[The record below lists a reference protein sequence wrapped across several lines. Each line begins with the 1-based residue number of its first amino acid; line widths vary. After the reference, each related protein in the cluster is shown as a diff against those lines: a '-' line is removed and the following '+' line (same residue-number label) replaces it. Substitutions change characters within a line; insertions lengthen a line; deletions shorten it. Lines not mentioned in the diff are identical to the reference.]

1 MTANFSW
8 NSYLLKMLEACKEQ
22 NPLLNLMA
30 STENWLIPVGF
41 YDDCYRPVLHPVNHM
56 TSEHVLICVA
66 WPYANGPL
74 HLGHV
79 AGCYLPPDIQARFE
93 RARGNKVLIVSG
105 SDEHGTP
112 ITVSAEQ
119 NNVSPQDIVD
129 TYHAMNS
136 QALLDLGCAWEP
148 QVDPRGIEYG
158 GALFNRTTDSKHKA
172 MVQENFTSL
181 YNAGFFEEKTMKQY
195 YETNADGT
203 GRFLPDRYVEG
214 ICPTCK
220 ADDARGDQCDT
231 CGATYEAEEL
241 LQPRSKMNPEAAI
254 EVRDTEHLFYKLD
267 AFQDALE
274 THARSQQKVWKSNVK
289 AMTKQWLDMG
299 LRPRA
304 VTRDLSWGIPLP
316 LEGGVWDGKC
326 VYVWFEAVQGYST
339 CARIW
344 AETVAQP
351 AGHSN
356 GSDAWKKWWH
366 IDEDGTVPRHLY
378 FLGKDNIP
386 FHTVIWPALILGL
399 NHANKGLTV
408 EQEVALPGPGEMA
421 LETNVPAMEYLM
433 LAGGQFSKSRKH
445 AVWLPSFLERF
456 DPDTLR
462 YYLSINMPENHDTDF
477 NWPDFVEKI
486 NTELIAA
493 YGNFV
498 HRVLTLGQRLPVG
511 EGGPLAQL
519 ENSELTSA
527 HRRKLEDLHSSIT
540 DSLQRHRYKE
550 ALRTIM
556 NASQYG
562 NQMLQ
567 AAMPWKYLK
576 DDTPSQERTQS
587 LSDLAFGWRIARFLA
602 ITTQPFMPFS
612 AQRLWS
618 SLGLTGNVSEMAWR
632 EAINWS
638 VPMAWSSQPPQPLFK
653 RLELD
658 EILASEQALIDPEGA
673 HPTDPGHGVKGS
685 KKQQNKP
692 KEDKKMPDAPEGTT
706 YLNFDTFMEVDLRVG
721 KITAVDDHP
730 NADRLYVVSI
740 DDGSDDLRTICAGL
754 KAYYQPEEMVGKS
767 IVFVANLKPRPLRGV
782 VSQGMMLAADDGN
795 DHVRLITIDGEISA
809 GSQVR

>member
-1 MTANFSW
+1 
-8 NSYLLKMLEACKEQ
+8 
-22 NPLLNLMA
+22 
-30 STENWLIPVGF
+30 
-41 YDDCYRPVLHPVNHM
+41 M

-93 RARGNKVLIVSG
+93 RARGNRVLIVSG

-119 NNVSPQDIVD
+119 NGVTPQDIVD

-136 QALLDLGCAWEP
+136 KALLDLGCAWEP
-148 QVDPRGIEYG
+148 KVDPRGVEFG
-158 GALFNRTTDSKHKA
+158 GALFNRTSDERHKK
-172 MVQENFTSL
+172 MVQENFSSL
-181 YNAGFFEEKTMKQY
+181 YDAGFFEAKTMKQY

-214 ICPTCK
+214 ICPSCE
-220 ADDARGDQCDT
+220 ADGARGDQCDA

-241 LQPRSKMNPEAAI
+241 NEPVSKMNPSASI
-254 EVRDTEHLFYKLD
+254 EVRDTEHLFYRLD
-267 AFQDALE
+267 VFQSALE
-274 THARSQQKVWKSNVK
+274 QHAASQQSVWKSNVR

-316 LEGGVWDGKC
+316 LEGKNWDGKC

-339 CARIW
+339 CAKIW
-344 AETVAQP
+344 ADSVAKP
-351 AGHSN
+351 AGHPS
-356 GSDAWKKWWH
+356 GSEAWKDWWCVG
-366 IDEDGTVPRHLY
+366 ENGEKPRHLY

-386 FHTVIWPALILGL
+386 FHTVIWPALILGM
-399 NHANKGLTV
+399 NHANKGLSA
-408 EQEVALPGPGEMA
+408 EDKIELPGPGEMA
-421 LETNVPAMEYLM
+421 LESNVPAMEYLM

-477 NWPDFVEKI
+477 NWPDFVGKI

-498 HRVLTLGQRLPVG
+498 HRVLTLGQRLPTG
-511 EGGPLAQL
+511 ENGPLAL
-519 ENSELTSA
+519 VEHAELTAEHQS
-527 HRRKLEDLHSSIT
+527 KLEELHASIT
-540 DSLQRHRYKE
+540 LSLEKHRYKE
-550 ALRTIM
+550 ALRSVM

-567 AAMPWKYLK
+567 GATPWKFLK
-576 DDTPSQERTQS
+576 DDTPSPERTQS

-612 AQRLWS
+612 AQRLWQA
-618 SLGLTGNVSEMAWR
+618 LGQTGEVANAHWDDAVDWAD
-632 EAINWS
+632 
-638 VPMAWSSQPPQPLFK
+638 PMTWNSDEPIPLFK

-658 EILASEQALIDPEGA
+658 EILESEQALADPEEPSKA
-673 HPTDPGHGVKGS
+673 DPGHGVKGGKKKKS
-685 KKQQNKP
+685 KS
-692 KEDKKMPDAPEGTT
+692 KEKKTMTEAPEGIT
-706 YLNFDTFMEVDLRVG
+706 YLEFDTFMKVDLRVG
-721 KITAVDDHP
+721 KITAVEDHP
-730 NADRLYVVSI
+730 NADRLFVVTL
-740 DDGSDDLRTICAGL
+740 DDGSETPRTICAGL
-754 KAYYQPEEMVGKS
+754 KAYYSIEEMVGKS
-767 IVFVANLKPRPLRGV
+767 VVFVANLKPRPLRGV
-782 VSQGMMLAADDGN
+782 NSEGMMLAADDGQDN
-795 DHVRLITIDGEISA
+795 VRLITIDGDIA
-809 GSQVR
+809 TGSQVR

>member
-1 MTANFSW
+1 
-8 NSYLLKMLEACKEQ
+8 MLRV
-22 NPLLNLMA
+22 LNNDEFKGKSCAQRIAMA
-30 STENWLIPVGF
+30 
-41 YDDCYRPVLHPVNHM
+41 D
-56 TSEHVLICVA
+56 EHVLICVA

-93 RARGNKVLIVSG
+93 RALGNRVLMVSG

-112 ITVSAEQ
+112 ITVTAEQ
-119 NNVSPQDIVD
+119 NNISPQQVVD
-129 TYHAMNS
+129 QYHAMNQ
-136 QALLDLGCAWEP
+136 QALLDLGCSWEP

-158 GALFNRTTDSKHKA
+158 GSLFNRTSDERHKK
-172 MVQENFTSL
+172 MVQENFMAL
-181 YNAGFFEEKTMKQY
+181 HKAGLFETKTMKQY
-195 YETNADGT
+195 YEQNEDGS

-214 ICPTCK
+214 TCPSCG
-220 ADDARGDQCDT
+220 ADGARGDQCDT

-241 LQPRSKMNPEAAI
+241 LNPISKMNPSAAI
-254 EVRDTEHLFYKLD
+254 EIRDTEHLFYRLD
-267 AFQDALE
+267 LFQNALMV
-274 THARSQQKVWKSNVK
+274 HAEDQKTSWKSNVR

-316 LEGGVWDGKC
+316 LDGNQWDGKC

-344 AETVAQP
+344 SESVADT
-351 AGHSN
+351 AGHTS
-356 GSDAWKKWWH
+356 GKDAWKDWWCVA
-366 IDEDGTVPRHLY
+366 EDGTTPRHLY

-386 FHTVIWPALILGL
+386 FHTIIWPALIMGL
-399 NHANKGLTV
+399 NHAKNGKTIYD
-408 EQEVALPGPGEMA
+408 EITLPGPGDLA

-486 NTELIAA
+486 NSELIAA

-498 HRVLTLGQRLPVG
+498 HRVLTLGHRLPTG
-511 EGGPLAQL
+511 DNGPLEQL
-519 ENSELTSA
+519 EMPQLSLV
-527 HRRKLEDLHSSIT
+527 HQGKLEELHASIT
-540 DSLQRHRYKE
+540 ASLQKHRYKE
-550 ALRTIM
+550 ALRFVM
-556 NASQYG
+556 NAAQYG

-567 AAMPWKYLK
+567 AATPWKYLK
-576 DDTPSQERTQS
+576 DETPSDARTQS
-587 LSDLAFGWRIARFLA
+587 LSDLAFGWRIARYLA

-612 AQRLWS
+612 AQKLWQ
-618 SLGLTGNVSEMAWR
+618 SLGLDGEVSETLWT
-632 EAINWS
+632 EATNWNA
-638 VPMAWSSQPPQPLFK
+638 PMTWNADQPTPLFK

-658 EILASEQALIDPEGA
+658 EILASEQALVDANADTELK
-673 HPTDPGHGVKGS
+673 PGHTVKGG
-685 KKQQNKP
+685 KKKKTKP
-692 KEDKKMPDAPEGTT
+692 KEEMNMPEAPEGTT
-706 YLNFDTFMEVDLRVG
+706 YLEFDTFMEVDLRVG
-721 KITAVDDHP
+721 KITSVEDHP
-730 NADRLYVVSI
+730 NADRLYVVKI
-740 DDGSDDLRTICAGL
+740 DDGSEDGRTICAGL
-754 KAYYQPEEMVGKS
+754 KAYYAPEEMTGKS
-767 IVFVANLKPRPLRGV
+767 VVFVANLKPRPLRGV
-782 VSQGMMLAADDGN
+782 VSEGMMLAADDGN
-795 DHVRLITIDGEISA
+795 ENVRLITIDGDIST